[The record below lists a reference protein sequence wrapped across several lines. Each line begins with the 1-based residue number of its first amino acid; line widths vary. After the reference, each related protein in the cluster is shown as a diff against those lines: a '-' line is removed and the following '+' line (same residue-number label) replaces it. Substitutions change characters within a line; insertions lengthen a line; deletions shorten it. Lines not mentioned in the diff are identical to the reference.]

1 MSYHNPVLL
10 HPSVDNLVTNPFGT
24 YVDVTFGGGG
34 HSRAILNKLSD
45 GRLIAFDQDA
55 DSHANLIED
64 PRFQF
69 VPSNFKNL
77 TRFLK
82 YHQAYPADGIL
93 ADLGISSHQIDTA
106 ERGFSYSKDGLL
118 DMRMNADAGITAKDV
133 VNQYDEQQLS
143 NIFFNYGELSEGRRL
158 ARQIVKMRGECSIET
173 TLQLAEILKPCLQRG
188 KENKYL
194 SKIFQALRI
203 EVNKEMEVL
212 ESFLQQTT
220 DALKPGGRLVI
231 IAYHSLEDRLVK
243 NFMRSG
249 NLSGEVEKDFFGNP
263 LTPFKLITRKPIV
276 PEEEEIT
283 INPRARSAKLRVAE
297 KIIVTPNGY
306 DNQSKATQRS

>member
-10 HPSVDNLVTNPFGT
+10 HPSVDGLVWNPSGV

-34 HSRAILNKLSD
+34 HSRAILEKLD
-45 GRLIAFDQDA
+45 AKGRLLAFDQDA
-55 DSHANLIED
+55 DSAANVIDD

-77 TRFLK
+77 TRFLQ
-82 YHQAYPADGIL
+82 YYNTYPVDGIL
-93 ADLGISSHQIDTA
+93 ADLGISSHQIDTP
-106 ERGFSYSKDGLL
+106 ERGFSYSHDGQL
-118 DMRMNADAGITAKDV
+118 DMRMNNRTGVSACEV
-133 VNQYDEQQLS
+133 VNNYDEAQLS
-143 NIFFNYGELSEGRRL
+143 RVFYTYGELSEGRRL
-158 ARQIVKMRGECSIET
+158 AHQIVRVRAEQPLET
-173 TLQLAEILKPCLQRG
+173 TAQLADALRPCLPKGR
-188 KENKYL
+188 ENKFL

-220 DALKPGGRLVI
+220 AALNEGGRLVV

-263 LTPFKLITRKPIV
+263 LTPFKAVTRKA
-276 PEEEEIT
+276 IT
-283 INPRARSAKLRVAE
+283 PDDQETITNPRARSAKLRIAE
-297 KIIVTPNGY
+297 KIIVTPHEIN
-306 DNQSKATQRS
+306 NP